1 MSAVVGTAPDPPVAA
16 VAGRPPYRRGG
27 EKVSG
32 CASLAWSHTPLWV
45 PWKKPGKNTRRQKN
59 ATPNRGASCQLVVL
73 FLKNFPGLFV
83 RTSRLQL
90 RKINSD
96 GPSPAYIVFTSARPP
111 CVVVDD

>member
-59 ATPNRGASCQLVVL
+59 APPKGSHSCQLVVL
-73 FLKNFPGLFV
+73 SLKNFPGLFSG
-83 RTSRLQL
+83 TSRLQL
-90 RKINSD
+90 CKIGFD
-96 GPSPAYIVFTSARPP
+96 GPSPAYIVFTWADLL